1 MAKPSY
7 RQHTYKNIP
16 VVDSRDGLTT
26 RVTSI
31 KVELTYSDGNMGGA
45 KGFSLHAQP
54 MEDDGTFET
63 GNPREGVRMFIHPIT
78 RFSRKQADRAIT
90 KGKEHV
96 DRLVAHCQS
105 HNPHLEVM

>member
-7 RQHTYKNIP
+7 RQHTYRSIP
-16 VVDSRDGLTT
+16 VIDSRGPGHE
-26 RVTSI
+26 VTSI
-31 KVELTYSDGNMGGA
+31 KVSLTYSDGNMGGA

-54 MEDDGTFET
+54 MEDDGTFEAY
-63 GNPREGVRMFIHPIT
+63 NPREGVRMFVHPIT
-78 RFSRKQADRAIT
+78 RFSRKQADLAIT